1 MIRIARLLLSCDP
14 WDCQHTTE
22 DTDAAKSG
30 SSTLYISVT
39 VSCGRGEQSGVRGRQ
54 HGAGETP
61 SQSLVTGNGQSGHI
75 GRSKGRKCL
84 GFSLSTH
91 FYLISRLFI
100 IFAKSQ
106 TSENSP
112 LSIYSI
118 GTYLQH
124 KQKKMCRKRC
134 KLIMNRSI

>member
-30 SSTLYISVT
+30 SSIVNSVYQCYC
-39 VSCGRGEQSGVRGRQ
+39 VLWPREAEQSGVRGRQ

-124 KQKKMCRKRC
+124 KQNCA
-134 KLIMNRSI
+134 N